1 MLKLGLGGNG
11 KYGEKNLNPGDILK
25 VEFTGFVDL
34 QVYELWVVKVKIK
47 VDSKSFGL
55 NNW

>member
-11 KYGEKNLNPGDILK
+11 KYGEKNLNPGCILK

-34 QVYELWVVKVKIK
+34 VFLMKFLRVGWEMT
-47 VDSKSFGL
+47 
-55 NNW
+55 